1 MVSMMAG
8 GPNRTLKL
16 SYVGDSSKL
25 NKANAEAESG
35 LSKLGAGFKKFG
47 KIAAVGALA
56 AGAAFVA
63 VGKKLFDA
71 AEAASTANARIE
83 TIAGS
88 MGLFGD
94 QAGAVSGRLVKL
106 AEDQARLTGVS
117 RETIK
122 ETSALLL
129 TFKGVASSADEV
141 GGTFDR
147 AQTAAL
153 DLAAAGFGSATGN
166 AQALGK
172 ALEDPTRG
180 LTALTRSGVTFTA
193 EEKERIRVL
202 QESNRLGEAQ
212 AIILDA
218 IEQQVGGTAAATAN
232 ASDRIR
238 ETFGVLTDQIA
249 LSLAPTFEKLT
260 DGVFKLIERFQEFWT
275 VHGPAIV
282 EAFQRAQERAAET
295 AATVREKLEPIIKRL
310 FDRAVELVG
319 AFRDWWRNVGP
330 GVLDSFRRLKDPIV
344 ELWTNIREAWT
355 NVKELI
361 GNFRTGE
368 SDGKGFERFI
378 DRLVSVFE
386 FLLNVIN
393 LVITAV
399 NRMLDVFRRVTES
412 KAFQALLSGIGSIA
426 GAVGGGISKLRG
438 ITGLASGGIVTR
450 PTLAMVGE
458 GGEPEAVI
466 PLSKMGQM
474 GGGVNI
480 TINGAID
487 PEATARQIRR
497 ILEDSERRTGARLN
511 YAA

>member
-1 MVSMMAG
+1 MAG

-25 NKANAEAESG
+25 NKANKEAESG
-35 LSKLGAGFKKFG
+35 LTKLGAGFKKFG
-47 KIAAVGALA
+47 KVAAVGALA

-71 AEAASTANARIE
+71 AEAAGTANARIE

-94 QAGAVSGRLVKL
+94 EAGAVSSRLVKL

-129 TFKGVASSADEV
+129 TFKGVAASADEV
-141 GGTFDR
+141 GGVFDR

-172 ALEDPTRG
+172 ALENPTRG

-218 IEQQVGGTAAATAN
+218 IEKQVGGTAAATAN

-275 VHGPAIV
+275 IHGPAIV
-282 EAFQRAQERAAET
+282 EAFERAQARAAEI
-295 AATVREKLEPIIKRL
+295 AATIRERLEPIVKRL

-344 ELWTNIREAWT
+344 ELWTNIKEAFSQT
-355 NVKELI
+355 KQLI
-361 GNFRTGE
+361 GAFRSGE
-368 SDGKGFERFI
+368 SDGQGFQRFI
-378 DRLVSVFE
+378 DGLVTVIS
-386 FLLNVIN
+386 LLIRGLNIA
-393 LVITAV
+393 IRAM
-399 NRMLDVFRRVTES
+399 NRFRDILIRIVES
-412 KAFQALLSGIGSIA
+412 KAFQALLSGIGAIGS
-426 GAVGGGISKLRG
+426 AVGRG
-438 ITGLASGGIVTR
+438 LSRIPGLAEGGIVTR

-474 GGGVNI
+474 GGGSVNI

>member
-1 MVSMMAG
+1 MS

-25 NKANAEAESG
+25 NRANKEATSS
-35 LSKLGAGFKKFG
+35 LSKLGDSFKKVG
-47 KIAAVGALA
+47 KFAAIGFAA
-56 AGAAFVA
+56 AGAASIA

-83 TIAGS
+83 NIAES
-88 MGLFGD
+88 MDLFGEE
-94 QAGAVSGRLVKL
+94 AGVVSGRLVKL

-129 TFKGVASSADEV
+129 TFGNVAESADEV
-141 GGTFDR
+141 GGVFDR
-147 AQTAAL
+147 AQEAAI
-153 DLAAAGFGSATGN
+153 DLAAAGFGSATSN
-166 AQALGK
+166 AQQLGR

-180 LTALTRSGVTFTA
+180 LTALTRSGVTFS
-193 EEKERIRVL
+193 EEERERIRVL

-212 AIILDA
+212 ALVLEA
-218 IEQQVGGTAAATAN
+218 IERQVGGTAAATAN

-249 LSLAPTFEKLT
+249 LALAPTFEKLT
-260 DGVFKLIERFQEFWT
+260 DGVFRLVERFQELWE

-282 EAFQRAQERAAET
+282 EAFQNASARAQEIWET
-295 AATVREKLEPIIKRL
+295 LKERL
-310 FDRAVELVG
+310 VPVLRDAFDRIREFVQAARE
-319 AFRDWWRNVGP
+319 WWERVGP
-330 GVLDSFRRLKDPIV
+330 GVRESFARLRDPIERV
-344 ELWTNIREAWT
+344 WNAIKDAWT
-355 NVKELI
+355 NVKLLI
-361 GNFRTGE
+361 DAFRTGE
-368 SDGKGFERFI
+368 SDGQGFQRFV
-378 DRLVSVFE
+378 DGLVSVFT
-386 FLLNVIN
+386 FLLNVIEK
-393 LVITAV
+393 VIGAV
-399 NRMLDVFRRVTES
+399 SRMLDLFRRVVAS
-412 KAFQALLSGIGSIA
+412 DAFQALMSGLGTLAGGIG
-426 GAVGGGISKLRG
+426 GAIGRARDFV
-438 ITGLASGGIVTR
+438 GLAEGGIVTR

-497 ILEDSERRTGARLN
+497 ILEDSQRRTGAVLS

>member
-1 MVSMMAG
+1 MAG

-25 NKANAEAESG
+25 NKANKEAETG
-35 LSKLGAGFKKFG
+35 LTKLGAGFKKFG
-47 KIAAVGALA
+47 KVAAVGALA

-71 AEAASTANARIE
+71 GEAAATANARIE
-83 TIAGS
+83 TIAKS
-88 MGLFGD
+88 MDLFGD
-94 QAGAVSGRLVKL
+94 EAGAVSGRLVKL

-129 TFKGVASSADEV
+129 TFGKVAESADEV
-141 GGTFDR
+141 GGVFDR
-147 AQTAAL
+147 AQQAAL

-172 ALEDPTRG
+172 ALNDPIKG
-180 LTALTRSGVTFTA
+180 LTALTRSGVTFTD
-193 EEKERIRVL
+193 EERERIKVL

-212 AIILDA
+212 ALVLEA
-218 IEQQVGGTAAATAN
+218 IEKQVGGTAAATAN

-238 ETFGVLTDQIA
+238 ETFGVLTDQVA
-249 LSLAPTFEKLT
+249 LALAPTFEKLT
-260 DGVFKLIERFQEFWT
+260 DGVFRLIERFQEFWT
-275 VHGPAIV
+275 VHGPNVI
-282 EAFQRAQERAAET
+282 EAFQRAQERAAEI
-295 AATVREKLEPIIKRL
+295 AATIREKLVPIIKNL
-310 FDRAVELVG
+310 FDRAVEFIG
-319 AFRDWWRNVGP
+319 AFREWWRNVSP
-330 GVLDSFRRLKDPIV
+330 GVLESFRRLKDPII
-344 ELWTNIREAWT
+344 ELWTNLKEAFDRIREVA
-355 NVKELI
+355 
-361 GNFRTGE
+361 GAFRTGE

-378 DRLVSVFE
+378 DGLVTVFE

-393 LVITAV
+393 LVISAV
-399 NRMLDVFRRVTES
+399 NRMLDVFRRVVES

-426 GAVGGGISKLRG
+426 GAVGGGIGKLRG
-438 ITGLASGGIVTR
+438 ITGLASGGIVTK

-497 ILEDSERRTGARLN
+497 ILEDSERRTGARLQF
-511 YAA
+511 AA

>member
-1 MVSMMAG
+1 MAG

-25 NKANAEAESG
+25 NKANKEAESG
-35 LSKLGAGFKKFG
+35 LTKLGAGFKKFG
-47 KIAAVGALA
+47 KVAAVGALA

-83 TIAGS
+83 TIAKS
-88 MGLFGD
+88 MDLFGD
-94 QAGAVSGRLVKL
+94 EAGTVSGRLVKL

-153 DLAAAGFGSATGN
+153 DLAAAGFGSATSN

-172 ALEDPTRG
+172 ALEDPTKG
-180 LTALTRSGVTFTA
+180 LTALSRSGVTFTA
-193 EEKERIRVL
+193 EERERIKVL

-218 IEQQVGGTAAATAN
+218 IEKQVGGTAAATAN

-260 DGVFKLIERFQEFWT
+260 DGVFVLIGRFEEFWT
-275 VHGPAIV
+275 VHGPAIT
-282 EAFQRAQERAAET
+282 EAFARAQQKAAEI
-295 AATVREKLEPIIKRL
+295 AATIREKLVPIIKDL
-310 FDRAVELVG
+310 FERAVEFVG
-319 AFRDWWRNVGP
+319 AFRDWWRNVSP

-344 ELWTNIREAWT
+344 ALWQNLKEAFG
-355 NVKELI
+355 NVKLLI
-361 GNFRTGE
+361 DSFRTGE

-378 DRLVSVFE
+378 ERLVSVLE
-386 FLLNVIN
+386 FLLKVIN
-393 LVITAV
+393 FVIGAV
-399 NRMLDVFRRVTES
+399 NKLLDAFRRVTES
-412 KAFQALLSGIGSIA
+412 KAFQALLSGVGAIGR
-426 GAVGGGISKLRG
+426 GISGLAGK
-438 ITGLASGGIVTR
+438 IPGLASGGIVTR

-474 GGGVNI
+474 GGGISI